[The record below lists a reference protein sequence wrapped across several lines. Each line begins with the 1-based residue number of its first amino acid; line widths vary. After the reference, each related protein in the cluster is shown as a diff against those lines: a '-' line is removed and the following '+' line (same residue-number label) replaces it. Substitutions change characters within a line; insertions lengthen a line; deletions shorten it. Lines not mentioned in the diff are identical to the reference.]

1 MPSPSPSMLHVPDLF
16 SLGRSRSTGSS
27 GASTP
32 KRISFIE
39 PESYSSSK
47 PEGSSSK
54 FLATKTRSKPKSK
67 SKSSL
72 KDGDRGRD
80 PTAKGKGKAK
90 DHGSDSEADRFGWWT
105 SWLLGAAGT
114 EGGSGLG
121 LGVGVGRAYR
131 FTAPSTGICLVYK
144 TKTKPWSIEG
154 GAVGDNNHVVLN
166 PGTDREV
173 VQGGSYNHLE
183 TGDVLVNNTGGG
195 GGYGDPFEREP
206 GRVAVDVRNGFV
218 SVGAAERDYGV
229 VVDPAT
235 FVVDDTRTAALRAAR

>member
-1 MPSPSPSMLHVPDLF
+1 MLHVPDLF

-47 PEGSSSK
+47 PEGSSSR
-54 FLATKTRSKPKSK
+54 FLATKTRSKSKSK

-72 KDGDRGRD
+72 NAGDRGRD

-114 EGGSGLG
+114 ESGSGLG
-121 LGVGVGRAYR
+121 LGVGRARSEERYAYGSAR
-131 FTAPSTGICLVYK
+131 GAASA
-144 TKTKPWSIEG
+144 
-154 GAVGDNNHVVLN
+154 AVGTWSMRH
-166 PGTDREV
+166 GY
-173 VQGGSYNHLE
+173 GGSVE
-183 TGDVLVNNTGGG
+183 
-195 GGYGDPFEREP
+195 EW
-206 GRVAVDVRNGFV
+206 
-218 SVGAAERDYGV
+218 GV
-229 VVDPAT
+229 
-235 FVVDDTRTAALRAAR
+235 